1 MHPFG
6 DSLEWSELET
16 AQEAIMALN
25 SAFSEQRSLA
35 AFSKH
40 LRASNSISVLSR
52 RFIYIYIIIII
63 ITIIF
68 FTRYWSRCFSI

>member
-6 DSLEWSELET
+6 DFLEWYELET

-35 AFSKH
+35 PFFKALTGKQQH
-40 LRASNSISVLSR
+40 QCSIKEVH
-52 RFIYIYIIIII
+52 IYSI
-63 ITIIF
+63 
-68 FTRYWSRCFSI
+68 TRYCSRCFSI

>member
-6 DSLEWSELET
+6 DLLEWYELET

-35 AFSKH
+35 PFSKH

-52 RFIYIYIIIII
+52 RFIYIL
-63 ITIIF
+63 
-68 FTRYWSRCFSI
+68 SRGTGVVVFLSNQY